1 MAFLTVM
8 GLYNFDNTLLDSL
21 VYPEGVDGTLLKNNI
36 ILETAEMEV
45 IYPDPTFFK
54 TAVGL
59 WSHTR
64 IVTWERVYNASL
76 EEYNPIE
83 NYNRY
88 EEETTDGSRIHSGTD
103 TTNGTEQHSGTDS
116 TATTE
121 SGTNVTD
128 GSISRTVSGTESGT
142 ANQDHSETNQITAFD
157 SNALQTHDK
166 KTLTAEDTTS
176 ATRSGTETE
185 TNDTTV
191 TDSKT
196 GSGTITHG
204 ENVVTSGT
212 MQHGEQIED
221 SGSRESHIHG
231 NIGVTTSQQMLESE
245 LEVAPKLNIYDYI
258 IRDFKQRFC
267 LLVY

>member
-8 GLYNFDNTLLDSL
+8 GLYNFDNTLLDSM
-21 VYPEGVDGTLLKNNI
+21 VYPEGIDGEMLKNDI
-36 ILETAEMEV
+36 ILETAELEV
-45 IYPDPTFFK
+45 IYPDPAFFK

-64 IVTWERVYNASL
+64 IVTWERIYNASL
-76 EEYNPIE
+76 AEYNPIE
-83 NYNRY
+83 NYDRH
-88 EEETTDGSRIHSGTD
+88 EQETTGARRVHSGTD
-103 TTNGTEQHSGTDS
+103 T

-121 SGTNVTD
+121 SGTNATD
-128 GSISRTVSGTESGT
+128 GEISRTVSGTESGS
-142 ANQDHSETNQITAFD
+142 ANQNHSTTNQITAFD
-157 SNALQTHDK
+157 SNSLQTHDK
-166 KTLTAEDTTS
+166 STATAEDTTS

-196 GSGTITHG
+196 GSATITHG
-204 ENVVTSGT
+204 E
-212 MQHGEQIED
+212 QIAD
-221 SGSRESHIHG
+221 SESRESHIHG

-245 LEVAPKLNIYDYI
+245 LEVSPKLNIYDYI
-258 IRDFKQRFC
+258 VRDFRQRFC